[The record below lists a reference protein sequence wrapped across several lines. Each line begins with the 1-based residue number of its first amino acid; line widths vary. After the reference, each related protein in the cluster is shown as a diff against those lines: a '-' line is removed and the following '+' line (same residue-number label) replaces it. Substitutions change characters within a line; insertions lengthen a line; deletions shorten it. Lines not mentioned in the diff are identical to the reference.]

1 MQIHIAAVSPL
12 DFSVWWMLRGA
23 FNCTLVLLLSG
34 ASILKSPGQKM
45 LHVPRNPQGM
55 SRFQWIHFFSLIFI
69 PFLKQVFS
77 DNYFSAYHLP
87 NVLFHH
93 NERYHCTFVPPSA
106 PYLIPIKVLLQ
117 LNSHFFQETFLIS
130 PVQIQP
136 LLYPP
141 HSPPLMAYIYMCV
154 SFIDD

>member
-1 MQIHIAAVSPL
+1 MRGVNETLGGRGTAEGLPSRTALCYGICFAVMQIHIAAVSPL

-106 PYLIPIKVLLQ
+106 PYLIPIKVPSAQ
-117 LNSHFFQETFLIS
+117 
-130 PVQIQP
+130 
-136 LLYPP
+136 
-141 HSPPLMAYIYMCV
+141 
-154 SFIDD
+154 